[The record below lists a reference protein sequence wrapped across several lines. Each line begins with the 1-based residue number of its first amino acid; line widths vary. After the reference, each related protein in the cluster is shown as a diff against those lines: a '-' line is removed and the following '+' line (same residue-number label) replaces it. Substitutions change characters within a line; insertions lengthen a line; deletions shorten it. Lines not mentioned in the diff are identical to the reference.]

1 MQGSRL
7 GLRFLRGFQGP
18 IPHVWASFLRL
29 KMSRLIVVMS
39 TKVGVPKLNTTM
51 VRCQFKHSHQK
62 VIICSKE
69 SCLCVQNMLKHSKLN
84 SQYDLRDNM
93 YDH

>member
-1 MQGSRL
+1 MYIEA
-7 GLRFLRGFQGP
+7 FVGFDSKWNKQ
-18 IPHVWASFLRL
+18 ITFKFTSD
-29 KMSRLIVVMS
+29 
-39 TKVGVPKLNTTM
+39 KVGVPKLNTTM